1 MPPPDTPDRWKDL
14 KQIYQLVRFSQWLLN
29 VIIPTLRPKF
39 PFKVMQIQKVLQFSK
54 RNIPQLIRRVLPNV
68 LALGAV
74 SLLGG
79 ILIELMGENAYEIY
93 RLLWSSTFGSFDNF
107 GYVLFNATPLI
118 FTGLAVTI
126 GFRCGLFNIGG
137 EGQLYLAGF
146 AAAWVGFQFN
156 LPAVLLIPLCLCA
169 AMAAGAF
176 WAAIP
181 GYLKAKY
188 GVHEVINT
196 IMLNFIAVAL
206 TSYLVTEIYQ
216 EPNQMSPQT
225 RKIYETAQLPRIAQF
240 FPMLPL
246 SNPLNVTVLLAIG
259 AVLLCHFFLMRTRWG
274 YEIRL
279 VGNAPEAAAYAG
291 INVPLVTVWTMALSG
306 AIAGFAGVW
315 DVMGYHHRFIN
326 NFSPG
331 FGFTGIAAALLG
343 RNHPYGV
350 LFAALLFG
358 ALSNG
363 ALTIEIQTDV
373 PRELFLIIE
382 AALILFLICAERFT
396 RRTGHGGL
404 LSSV

>member
-1 MPPPDTPDRWKDL
+1 MPIFPL
-14 KQIYQLVRFSQWLLN
+14 K
-29 VIIPTLRPKF
+29 VILIR
-39 PFKVMQIQKVLQFSK
+39 KVLQFSK
-54 RNIPQLIRRVLPNV
+54 HNAPRLLRRVLPNV

-74 SLLGG
+74 FLLGV
-79 ILIELMGENAYEIY
+79 ILIELMGGRAFEIY
-93 RLLWSSTFGSFDNF
+93 SLLWSSTFGSLDDF

-126 GFRCGLFNIGG
+126 GFRCGLFNIGC

-156 LPAVLLIPLCLCA
+156 LPAVLLIPLCLCS
-169 AMAAGAF
+169 AMLAGSC

-206 TSYLVTEIYQ
+206 TNYLVTEIYQ
-216 EPNQMSPQT
+216 EPNQMSLQT
-225 RKIYETAQLPRIAQF
+225 RKIYETAQLPRMAHF
-240 FPMLPL
+240 FPMFPP
-246 SNPLNVTVLLAIG
+246 SNPLNVTLLLAIG
-259 AVLLCHFFLMRTRWG
+259 SVLLCHFFLMRTRWG

-291 INVPLVTVWTMALSG
+291 INVPFVTIWTMALSG

-315 DVMGYHHRFIN
+315 DVMGYHYRFIN

-331 FGFTGIAAALLG
+331 FGFTGIAVALLG

-358 ALSNG
+358 ALSKG
-363 ALTIEIQTDV
+363 ALTIEILTDV

-382 AALILFLICAERFT
+382 AALILFLICAARFT
-396 RRTGHGGL
+396 RRTRGGV
-404 LSSV
+404 LSPSV

>member
-1 MPPPDTPDRWKDL
+1 MP
-14 KQIYQLVRFSQWLLN
+14 I
-29 VIIPTLRPKF
+29 F
-39 PFKVMQIQKVLQFSK
+39 PFKVIPIRKVLQFSK
-54 RNIPQLIRRVLPNV
+54 RNTPRLLRRALPNV

-79 ILIELMGENAYEIY
+79 ILIELMGGNAFEIY
-93 RLLWSSTFGSFDNF
+93 TLLWTSTFGSVDDL
-107 GYVLFNATPLI
+107 GYVLFKATPLI

-126 GFRCGLFNIGG
+126 GFRCGLFNIGC

-156 LPAVLLIPLCLCA
+156 LPSVLLIPLCLCS
-169 AMAAGAF
+169 AMLAGSC

-206 TSYLVTEIYQ
+206 TNYLVTEIYQ

-225 RKIYETAQLPRIAQF
+225 RKIYETAQLPRMAQF
-240 FPMLPL
+240 FPMLPP
-246 SNPLNVTVLLAIG
+246 SNPLSVTLLLAIG
-259 AVLLCHFFLMRTRWG
+259 SVLLSHFFLMRTRWG

-315 DVMGYHHRFIN
+315 DVMGYHYCFIN

-331 FGFTGIAAALLG
+331 FGFTGIAIALLG
-343 RNHPYGV
+343 RNHPYDV

-358 ALSNG
+358 ALSKG
-363 ALTIEIQTDV
+363 ALTIEILTDV

-382 AALILFLICAERFT
+382 ATLILFLICTERFT
-396 RRTGHGGL
+396 RRTGHDA
-404 LSSV
+404 LSPSV